1 MTFHGLVNGLE
12 QGQVGPVE
20 LCASYILKEVENSI
34 QN

>member
-1 MTFHGLVNGLE
+1 MTSHELVNGIE
-12 QGQVGPVE
+12 QEQVGALE